1 MVQSTKLQY
10 AGEFNIKKCEL
21 ITHSGNKFD
30 LTQTLV
36 EVNIYEDLMSNS
48 INANISFTDDKDAIT
63 FFDLILL

>member
-1 MVQSTKLQY
+1 MVQSTKIQY

-36 EVNIYEDLMSNS
+36 EVNIYENLMSNS
-48 INANISFTDDKDAIT
+48 INANISFTIK
-63 FFDLILL
+63 